1 MNVSS
6 ACINTARSEGVS
18 TNTFPTTQMQL
29 PKRLLVLGTCTV
41 EQLEQYQ
48 SASQGRSAWQEVGA
62 SQQGNVQ
69 HYRNKALF
77 NCKVYLTVRTYLHR
91 AVTDHSTQYR
101 HRKKNIGIF
110 FVRMIVS
117 ARMKQL
123 SYKNT
128 FFLLPKALL

>member
-1 MNVSS
+1 MNMSS
-6 ACINTARSEGVS
+6 ACTNTARSEGVS

-29 PKRLLVLGTCTV
+29 PKRLLVLGACTV

-48 SASQGRSAWQEVGA
+48 SASQGRSARQEVGA
-62 SQQGNVQ
+62 SQQGNIQ

-101 HRKKNIGIF
+101 HRKKKYRHLFCQNDCLCQNETAIIQKYIF
-110 FVRMIVS
+110 PF
-117 ARMKQL
+117 
-123 SYKNT
+123 T
-128 FFLLPKALL
+128 